1 MLRVSIIVMALP
13 YAGAVSVIVRPGDVR
28 LLLKKE
34 MAARSGEMHVTPKL
48 ISSNVTCIRQGKI
61 IIVWLWRRILGLEYL
76 K

>member
-13 YAGAVSVIVRPGDVR
+13 YADAVSVIVRPGDVR

-48 ISSNVTCIRQGKI
+48 ISSNVT
-61 IIVWLWRRILGLEYL
+61 
-76 K
+76 